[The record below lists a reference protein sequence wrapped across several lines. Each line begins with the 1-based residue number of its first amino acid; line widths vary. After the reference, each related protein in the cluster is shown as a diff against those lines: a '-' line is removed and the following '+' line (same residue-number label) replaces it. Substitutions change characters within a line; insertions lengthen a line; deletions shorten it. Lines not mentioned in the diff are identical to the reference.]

1 MHAEDQS
8 AVLAFLTD
16 PKTHGVPRNAIS
28 IIETHISVVVLAGD
42 RVFKL
47 KRAVRLPYVDF
58 STVDLRHSA
67 CLKEVDLNRRT
78 APALYRGVRLI
89 NKAPDGHLS
98 FDGPGALVDA
108 VVEMVR
114 FDQNK
119 LFDRMAAEGALTPQL
134 LTEMT
139 RKIVRLHAT
148 AEVSDRQDGASII
161 EDVLSLNER
170 AFATTSLFS
179 NDAVATLN
187 QKFRRAL
194 DHHRNL
200 LDARAA
206 TGKVRRCHGDLHLR
220 NICLFDGEPMLFDCI
235 EFNDDIATIDVL
247 YDLAFVIMDLWQY
260 KHSHANLVFNRYL
273 DETDESDGIS
283 LVSFFMALR
292 AAVRA
297 HVVET
302 QRKEVGGEERTA
314 LETQARNYFDLA
326 KNLLVDPTPRLV
338 AIGGLSGTGK
348 SSIAALI
355 ADQIGSP
362 PGACILST
370 DRIRKRLF
378 GVGAE
383 TRLPEDAYGPETSE
397 RVYNLRAK
405 EARSVLSKGKAVI
418 ADGVF
423 DRTQER
429 ERIEECAKAA
439 GVSFVGVWLEA
450 PMEVLLQR
458 VDARRGDPSDA
469 TVETVRE
476 QAARLH
482 EPVLWTKIQAGDD
495 LATVAARVRAVIAK
509 TK

>member
-1 MHAEDQS
+1 MRAEDQS

-16 PKTHGVPRNAIS
+16 PKTHGMPRDAIS

-47 KRAVRLPYVDF
+47 KRAVRLPYADF
-58 STVDLRHSA
+58 STAALRYSA
-67 CLKEVDLNRRT
+67 CMKEVELNRRT
-78 APALYRGVRLI
+78 APGLYRGVRLI
-89 NKAPDGHLS
+89 NKAPDGRLS
-98 FDGPGALVDA
+98 FDGPGTLVDS

-114 FDQNK
+114 FDQDK
-119 LFDRMAAEGALTPQL
+119 LFDRMAAKGALTPQL

-139 RKIVRLHAT
+139 RKIVHLHAT
-148 AEVSDRQDGASII
+148 AAVSDRQDGASII
-161 EDVLSLNER
+161 EDVLSLNEQ
-170 AFATTSLFS
+170 AFATTSLFPT
-179 NDAVATLN
+179 DAVAALN
-187 QKFRRAL
+187 RKFRSAVDR
-194 DHHRNL
+194 HRHL

-206 TGKVRRCHGDLHLR
+206 AGKVRRCHGDLHLR

-247 YDLAFVIMDLWQY
+247 YDLAFVVMDLWQY
-260 KHSHANLVFNRYL
+260 KPSHANLVFNRYL
-273 DETDESDGIS
+273 DETDESGGLS

-302 QRKEVGGEERTA
+302 QSKEFESDERAA

-362 PGACILST
+362 PGARILST

-383 TRLPEDAYGPETSE
+383 TRLSEDAYGPETSE
-397 RVYNLRAK
+397 RVYNLRAE

-423 DRTQER
+423 DRAQEHA
-429 ERIEECAKAA
+429 RIEECAKAA
-439 GVSFVGVWLEA
+439 GVPFVGIWLEA
-450 PMEVLLQR
+450 PMDVLLQR
-458 VDARRGDPSDA
+458 VGARRNDPSDA

-476 QAARLH
+476 QAARPH
-482 EPVLWTKIQAGDD
+482 DPILWTKVQAGDG
-495 LATVAARVRAVIAK
+495 LATVAARVSAFLAK
-509 TK
+509 TT